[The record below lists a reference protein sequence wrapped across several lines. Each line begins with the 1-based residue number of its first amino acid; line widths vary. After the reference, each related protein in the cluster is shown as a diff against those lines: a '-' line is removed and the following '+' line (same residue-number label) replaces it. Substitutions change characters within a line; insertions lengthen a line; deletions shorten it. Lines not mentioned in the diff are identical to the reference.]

1 MFIQIDELAKAKS
14 IIMLCDEETNK
25 HAEMLVHALVI
36 SAQMQSRRHNFT
48 GHVSGPYEAT
58 KHDLSIE
65 DWLCV

>member
-1 MFIQIDELAKAKS
+1 MFIQFDELAKAKS

-25 HAEMLVHALVI
+25 HAEMFGACFSYQCTNAVKET
-36 SAQMQSRRHNFT
+36 QFT
-48 GHVSGPYEAT
+48 GHVSGPYEAR